1 MNKRSPSPNKNK
13 PGFPLGIDKSILN
26 QEEIDK
32 LLKITSEK
40 SLAAIAKETE
50 MLAGEGMSGTGNMIS
65 GAEKVTR
72 QEVEEFLTE
81 ISDLKMPKI
90 TRTELKNYLK
100 AFPKVYSQ
108 KEINFLMNGQPDMEA
123 NQLYE
128 LLASTQI
135 EDFDAVEEA
144 FKLLD
149 VDNKGYLDVQ
159 TFKDIFKNLKLGEI
173 APSDEDIF
181 NEVADFDKD
190 GVIKLDDFRKIL
202 TYKPGEDQDQV
213 IEGDEPLE
221 DNEGEQEEDDE

>member
-1 MNKRSPSPNKNK
+1 MNRSRSPQKNQGQA
-13 PGFPLGIDKSILN
+13 GFPLGIDKSILN
-26 QEEIDK
+26 QEEIEK

-50 MLAGEGMSGTGNMIS
+50 MLAGEGMSGSGNMIS
-65 GAEKVTR
+65 GAEKVTKD
-72 QEVEEFLTE
+72 EVNEFLSE
-81 ISDLKMPKI
+81 ISQINAPRISRK
-90 TRTELKNYLK
+90 ELKEYLG
-100 AFPKVYSQ
+100 AFPKEYSQ
-108 KEINFLMNGQPDMEA
+108 KEINFLMNGKAEMDA
-123 NQLYE
+123 NELYD

-149 VDNKGYLDVQ
+149 VDNKGYLDVS
-159 TFKDIFKNLKLGEI
+159 TFKEIFKNLKLGEI

-202 TYKPGEDQDQV
+202 TYKPGED
-213 IEGDEPLE
+213 
-221 DNEGEQEEDDE
+221 